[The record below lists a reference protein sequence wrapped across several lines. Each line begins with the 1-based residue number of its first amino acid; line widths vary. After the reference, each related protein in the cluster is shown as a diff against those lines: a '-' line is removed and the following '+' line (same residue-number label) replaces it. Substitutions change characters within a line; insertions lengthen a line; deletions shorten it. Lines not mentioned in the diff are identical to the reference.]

1 MNFGGR
7 ELDKKFR
14 SWEREIYERLD
25 SLELDR
31 VQVYRRGCDSI
42 ISQHRRQGEFSLV

>member
-1 MNFGGR
+1 MSFERRG
-7 ELDKKFR
+7 LDKKAC
-14 SWEREIYERLD
+14 SWKRAFYERLD

-31 VQVYRRGCDSI
+31 VQVYRRGCDPI